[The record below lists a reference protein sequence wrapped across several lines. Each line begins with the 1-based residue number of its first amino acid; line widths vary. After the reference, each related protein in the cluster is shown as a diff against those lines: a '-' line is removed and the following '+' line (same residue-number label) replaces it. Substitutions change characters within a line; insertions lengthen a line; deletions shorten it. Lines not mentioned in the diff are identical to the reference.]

1 MSYEDLTY
9 TVTLSYRER
18 IATAVAVR
26 ERALARAKHYAQQ
39 GDTGNAEFWNEQAEW
54 LEGAYNLLQSAPTN
68 L

>member
-18 IATAVAVR
+18 IAAAVAVK
-26 ERALARAKHYAQQ
+26 EALVRAKHYAQQ

-54 LEGAYNLLQSAPTN
+54 LEGAYDLLQAVKPN
-68 L
+68 N